1 MRNLPMAN
9 FRSQK
14 AKIKYCW
21 DSSDQV
27 PVRSW
32 ALFKAKDMLRE
43 LIQTLKAQKSVV
55 KVA

>member
-1 MRNLPMAN
+1 MAN